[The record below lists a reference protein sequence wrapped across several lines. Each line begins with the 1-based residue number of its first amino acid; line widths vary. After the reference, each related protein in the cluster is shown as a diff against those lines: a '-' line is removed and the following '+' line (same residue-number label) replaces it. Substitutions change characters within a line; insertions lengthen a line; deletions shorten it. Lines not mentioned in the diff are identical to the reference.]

1 MEVKEMTMEVKSLIL
16 DCIGEISNR
25 TNTTVERICSYW
37 SQGLNREV
45 DYFISL
51 VEDRFVSLTM
61 SDNTHESCKNM
72 SRPQV
77 NMFIRQILFDRFIT
91 YTRGGVPPKKET
103 GFRSEKLKYFDEIT
117 IAVNKLKAVVIRY
130 EGTST
135 DWVDKAFKEIRESGD
150 KTMIM
155 LSGWLFTL

>member
-1 MEVKEMTMEVKSLIL
+1 MTMEVKSLIL

-25 TNTTVERICSYW
+25 TSTTVERICSYW

-51 VEDRFVSLTM
+51 VEDRFVSLSM
-61 SDNTHESCKNM
+61 SDSTHESCRNI

-91 YTRGGVPPKKET
+91 YTRGGVPLKKEVE
-103 GFRSEKLKYFDEIT
+103 SEKIKQLDEIT
-117 IAVNKLKAVVIRY
+117 IAVNKLKAIVIRY

-135 DWVDKAFKEIRESGD
+135 DWADKAFEEIRETGD

-155 LSGWLFTL
+155 LSGWLFI